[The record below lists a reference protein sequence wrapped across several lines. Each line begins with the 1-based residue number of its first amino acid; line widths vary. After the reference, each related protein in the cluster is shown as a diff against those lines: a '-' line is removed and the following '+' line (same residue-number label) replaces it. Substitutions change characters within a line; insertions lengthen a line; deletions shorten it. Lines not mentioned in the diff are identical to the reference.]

1 PGIIDKFAG
10 DTRSI
15 ISKVALEAENKGL
28 FEEAVRLYELAKNPD
43 KVLELMNK
51 ILSPVIAQ
59 VSVPQSNKERL
70 KNTAV
75 AIAERYRSQG
85 TAAEKSINSTFYLL
99 LDLMTFFDEYHA
111 GHVDRAYDVMERLK
125 LLPLSQ
131 ESVEERVAAFRSFSD
146 EVRHNLSEVLLAAM
160 NILFTQ
166 YKRLRGAPA
175 GAPGRS
181 QITIEDRG
189 MQLRSQARALITF
202 AGMIPYNM
210 AGDTNARLVQ
220 MELLMN

>member
-1 PGIIDKFAG
+1 MLLGKLEKDGSRKPGIIDKFAG

-28 FEEAVRLYELAKNPD
+28 FEEAVRLYELAK
-43 KVLELMNK
+43 
-51 ILSPVIAQ
+51 
-59 VSVPQSNKERL
+59 VSRTTDVCIEST
-70 KNTAV
+70 KNVSSLYTV
-75 AIAERYRSQG
+75 YRSQG

-146 EVRHNLSEVLLAAM
+146 EVWSTV
-160 NILFTQ
+160 
-166 YKRLRGAPA
+166 
-175 GAPGRS
+175 
-181 QITIEDRG
+181 
-189 MQLRSQARALITF
+189 
-202 AGMIPYNM
+202 
-210 AGDTNARLVQ
+210 
-220 MELLMN
+220 